1 MLWKYGSKNSS
12 HSNEKIINSKVG
24 TANKD
29 VVEEIQVNNMT
40 KYNEIEEKEKISEKD
55 DSKLFF
61 NPITVMSSQIANEI
75 KKIIESKDKQ
85 YKIES
90 WVNYSGEKE
99 YTINKFANGKPLYSY
114 STEPGSFN
122 VSHFSHWVNSDA
134 QKAIKYF
141 TNLGLIKYSD
151 YNYDIST
158 IRFKNKSD
166 DLYIMIQPV
175 ENNRIYIV
183 YSKVELVDE
192 SE

>member
-1 MLWKYGSKNSS
+1 MNFGGYFEV
-12 HSNEKIINSKVG
+12 EKKQNKIKELESIINQPNFWDDN
-24 TANKD
+24 NKATD
-29 VVEEIQVNNMT
+29 LINEVNN
-40 KYNEIEEKEKISEKD
+40 
-55 DSKLFF
+55 L
-61 NPITVMSSQIANEI
+61 